1 MRPNVGIIRIGLS
14 GWTYSPWRGH
24 FYPKGLK
31 QSHELAYAASRFS
44 SLEINGTFYGL
55 QKPRAFDRWAA
66 EVPTDF
72 IFAVKGPRF
81 ITHVKRLKDVEAPLA
96 NFFASGPLRLG
107 AKLGPILWQLPPGF
121 HFDFERIRDFLAL
134 LPRDTDAA
142 ADMALRH
149 DDHVRDPDATR
160 PARQPIRYA
169 LEIRHNSFRNPAFI
183 DLLREYNVALVC
195 ADTVEWP
202 LLMDVTSDFVYCRLH
217 GSRDLYRSGYDE
229 AECQRWARRVAAWSR
244 GEPMDDG
251 DFVGVSRAPNQPR
264 DVFLFFDNTDGF
276 RAPGDALAIMR
287 ELGMEWHGDAM
298 RLGAEA
304 GNRLLML

>member
-1 MRPNVGIIRIGLS
+1 MRSNVGIIRIGLS

-24 FYPKGLK
+24 FYPKGLR
-31 QSHELAYAASRFS
+31 QSQELAYAASRFS

-55 QKPRAFDRWAA
+55 QKPRTFDRWAA
-66 EVPTDF
+66 DTPTDF
-72 IFAVKGPRF
+72 LFAVKGPRF

-107 AKLGPILWQLPPGF
+107 TKLGPILWQFPPSF

-134 LPRDTDAA
+134 LPKDTDAA
-142 ADMALRH
+142 TDMAMRH
-149 DDHVRDPDATR
+149 DDHVRDPDAIR
-160 PARQPIRYA
+160 PAKQPMRYA

-183 DLLREYNVALVC
+183 DLLREHNVALVC

-229 AECQRWARRVAAWSR
+229 AERQRWARRVAAWSH

-251 DFVGVSRAPNQPR
+251 DFVGDRRAPNQPR
-264 DVFLFFDNTDGF
+264 DVFLFFDNTDGL
-276 RAPGDALAIMR
+276 RAPDDALAIMR
-287 ELGMEWHGDAM
+287 ELGVEWHGDTTH
-298 RLGAEA
+298 LDPE
-304 GNRLLML
+304 GNRLLLL